1 MDKATIQ
8 GVKLVK
14 VRPSDVFDLAN
25 MTLAELVRIK
35 VHLGLKTPRKEQAKA
50 QGKAPA
56 DVLVLMEL
64 AGAKINALK
73 QSSNTFVSAK

>member
-1 MDKATIQ
+1 MDRATIQ
-8 GVKLVK
+8 GIKLVK

-35 VHLGLKTPRKEQAKA
+35 VHMGIAVPMTIPKPVT
-50 QGKAPA
+50 GKKPA

-64 AGAKINALK
+64 AGKKIRALK
-73 QSSNTFVSAK
+73 KSPTFASAK